1 MNEIEIQTQI
11 NELTA
16 DIKAIK
22 NNNPNWASEAAL
34 IAAIAA
40 KDNRILA
47 LNPPGKLPPNSHL
60 VFISCS

>member
-22 NNNPNWASEAAL
+22 NNNLNWASEAAL

-47 LNPPGKLPPNSHL
+47 LDARLPPGKLPPN
-60 VFISCS
+60 